1 MKHSPM
7 KTHTAL
13 KLAIVNIFQK
23 NFSSY
28 IFPFI
33 KLLIHLIDTYY
44 IPDFVLRLRM
54 ENEDIS

>member
-33 KLLIHLIDTYY
+33 KLLIHLTNINRY
-44 IPDFVLRLRM
+44 ILYSRLCA
-54 ENEDIS
+54 